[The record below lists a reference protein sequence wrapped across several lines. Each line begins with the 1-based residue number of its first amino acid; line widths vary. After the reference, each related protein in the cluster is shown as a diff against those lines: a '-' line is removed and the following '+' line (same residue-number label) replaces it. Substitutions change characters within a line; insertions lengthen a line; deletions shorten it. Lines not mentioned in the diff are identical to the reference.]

1 MPLLENESCNNYPDQ
16 TTIFNNL
23 PSIDIN
29 DQTAAFVVREK
40 FTDHFNSKEGS
51 VDWQYRCI

>member
-1 MPLLENESCNNYPDQ
+1 MSLLENDSCNDSPDQ

-23 PSIDIN
+23 PPLGLN
-29 DQTAAFVVREK
+29 AQTAAFVVREK
-40 FTDHFNSKEGS
+40 FTDYFNSEEGS